1 MEQAE
6 EVYDLGGVTLSI
18 EAAYLVKRDCDEIYC
33 RLKRKIKS
41 GQRLMEEE
49 LMELMVL
56 PLMVKGKN
64 EKQKVI
70 RVAVELAKELTDRS
84 EQISVLAGILTF
96 TDKVIDREYAQ
107 KVKEEMQM
115 TLVGQ
120 MLIEEGQRK
129 GQKEGL
135 EKGLKKGKTEG
146 EYVKLISQIRKKAAK
161 NISAEASADMLEEE
175 LPLVTLIYDTVKSNP
190 DWDDTA
196 VYQKISTER

>member
-1 MEQAE
+1 
-6 EVYDLGGVTLSI
+6 
-18 EAAYLVKRDCDEIYC
+18 
-33 RLKRKIKS
+33 
-41 GQRLMEEE
+41 
-49 LMELMVL
+49 
-56 PLMVKGKN
+56 
-64 EKQKVI
+64 
-70 RVAVELAKELTDRS
+70 
-84 EQISVLAGILTF
+84 
-96 TDKVIDREYAQ
+96 
-107 KVKEEMQM
+107 M